1 MNLMRWEDKRR
12 LSIMLCVFGIAA
24 FLILALTSCA
34 GELTLQPKFYS
45 PTEKHIMYIPK
56 GCKIGD
62 TVAPED
68 GIFIGRSRILDMRI
82 VEVPEEAPKQKKKR
96 T

>member
-1 MNLMRWEDKRR
+1 MLIW
-12 LSIMLCVFGIAA
+12 LCVILIGCIVIAGCIA
-24 FLILALTSCA
+24 THQQIDTP
-34 GELTLQPKFYS
+34 QPTFYS

-62 TVAPED
+62 IIAPED

-82 VEVPEEAPKQKKKR
+82 VEVPEEKKQDKKYM
-96 T
+96 